1 MTVGEKIRT
10 LRKRAGLSQTELA
23 KRTNLSKQT
32 IWKYEFGIVK
42 NIPLQ
47 NIEAIAKALNDR
59 PDCLVGWE

>member
-10 LRKRAGLSQTELA
+10 LRKRAGMSQTELA

-47 NIEAIAKALNDR
+47 NIEAIALALGVK
-59 PDCLVGWE
+59 PDHLVGWN